1 MEKNLQDDRLD
12 DYVKKSF
19 DDYEEDP
26 SGDMWSRIETVL
38 PEAEQPRPA
47 FWRTYRWQ
55 LAAAVAILVLVS
67 RLICVQTYYEEKLRG
82 MAEQQQPVVP
92 PVTPSPTENTSN
104 HLSNQSL
111 STPVDP
117 ANTPVTGSEKAPG
130 STTER
135 ISATTAAQGQAS
147 NSIQKNRPA
156 DNPTTLPSTHQNAS
170 LPVAASQAAIQVQ
183 PRLANAEV
191 PNLAPTTLETNTI
204 PKRAA
209 FAAIPTL
216 NPALLPLPVEEM
228 PVPGL
233 VEASIKRFKSRSGW
247 YAGIAVTPHLIVEK
261 QQTVRR
267 PGLRPRFANHQEK
280 PKPSADF
287 TLRVGRKF
295 NKQWAL
301 ESGVGFQQVS
311 RTAVHRPGFRYNE
324 GQIIQGSGAES
335 RSFDYDLNT
344 YGGSAAVSLRTEVAG
359 GSAPA
364 ETDRVAALIQSN
376 EEIQIMR
383 VPLLL
388 TGRFG
393 KNRLQA
399 MVRAGLVGSY
409 LLKNELQI
417 TTSQIDNPR
426 LRFRTGDA
434 YTVQLDRPKKL
445 ILGYQLSMGGE
456 FRLNKNLSVA
466 FAPTITGDFARTD
479 TQGSKLPG
487 HTAFGMNVG
496 GVWWF

>member
-1 MEKNLQDDRLD
+1 MEKNLQDDRLN

-38 PEAEQPRPA
+38 PETERPRPA

-82 MAEQQQPVVP
+82 MAEQQNQVVQPL
-92 PVTPSPTENTSN
+92 TPSPTENTN
-104 HLSNQSL
+104 NLLSNQSI
-111 STPVDP
+111 SSPVD
-117 ANTPVTGSEKAPG
+117 ATTTPVTAAEKAPG
-130 STTER
+130 STSDR
-135 ISATTAAQGQAS
+135 ISATTATQRQAS
-147 NSIQKNRPA
+147 NTSQTNRPS
-156 DNPTTLPSTHQNAS
+156 DNPTKANQNAS
-170 LPVAASQAAIQVQ
+170 HLVEAGQDAALEP
-183 PRLANAEV
+183 PRLINPEV

-204 PKRAA
+204 QKPAA
-209 FAAIPTL
+209 VATIPTL
-216 NPALLPLPVEEM
+216 IPARLSLSTAENPA
-228 PVPGL
+228 PGL
-233 VEASIKRFKSRSGW
+233 VDAPIKRFKSRSGW

-267 PGLRPRFANHQEK
+267 PGLRPRFANHQDK

-287 TLRVGRKF
+287 ALRVGKKL
-295 NKQWAL
+295 NKRWAL

-311 RTAVHRPGFRYNE
+311 RTAVHQPGFRYNE

-344 YGGSAAVSLRTEVAG
+344 YGGSAAVSLRTEVSG
-359 GSAPA
+359 SSAPA

-376 EEIQIMR
+376 EEIQILR

-417 TTSQIDNPR
+417 TTSQIENPR
-426 LRFRTGDA
+426 LRFRVGDE
-434 YTVQLDRPKKL
+434 YTVQLDHPKKL

-456 FRLNKNLSVA
+456 LRLNKNLSVA

-487 HTAFGMNVG
+487 HTTFGMNVG